1 MKKILLILVIIIGL
15 ISCGEEHTNIDY
27 VFKNKCS
34 VPITV
39 YSYKVDINSEQW
51 HEITIP
57 AHSSNIYAEHSGR
70 GKQNKPVLFFPKF
83 GDSMVVI
90 FNLQDTVVHV
100 GDTNNYVGNSI
111 KTIDKSSNRCLIG
124 GANYDIVLRKKRRL
138 SHYFDIIYTFTE
150 EDYNFAKE

>member
-1 MKKILLILVIIIGL
+1 MKKNLLILFIIIGL

-27 VFKNKCS
+27 VFDNKSS
-34 VPITV
+34 VPITI

-57 AHSSNIYAEHSGR
+57 AHSSNIYAEHSDR

-90 FNLQDTVVHV
+90 YNMKDTVVHV
-100 GDTNNYVGNSI
+100 GDTDNYVGNTM
-111 KTIDKSSNRCLIG
+111 KMIDTTSNR
-124 GANYDIVLRKKRRL
+124 
-138 SHYFDIIYTFTE
+138 SF
-150 EDYNFAKE
+150 YNK